1 MNANFVSEFSR
12 NTKEK
17 VPEEKTSEGYE
28 QELQRLLIIGKERG
42 YITFDELN
50 DALPKEKFS
59 SEEIDIAISGIADME
74 IQLVETEDVET
85 LSKGNVISTEV
96 VSETNDNLLRTDDP
110 VRMYLREMGNV
121 ELLSRDGEIEL
132 AKRIE
137 RGYLDMLSGL
147 CESPKT
153 FERLNLWK
161 CNLQDRKIMLRDIIQ
176 LDVGT
181 TDKGFENEDDLIS
194 EDDDIHNSDEELLEN
209 STETNADEESA
220 LTETLALLEKAVDLH
235 RQILLQKNAD
245 CSVLKK
251 ELVSAIKDLNINQ
264 KSVNSICE
272 ELYVLNRKL
281 LKNEAY
287 LLKLAQDS
295 GINREEFLKRYYRN
309 EISESWRTI
318 QFKSPNWKRFF
329 DTHLDD
335 IETHRNLVTQ
345 IEEEIQLPL
354 H

>member
-1 MNANFVSEFSR
+1 M
-12 NTKEK
+12 
-17 VPEEKTSEGYE
+17 
-28 QELQRLLIIGKERG
+28 LIIGKERG

-181 TDKGFENEDDLIS
+181 F
-194 EDDDIHNSDEELLEN
+194 
-209 STETNADEESA
+209 A
-220 LTETLALLEKAVDLH
+220 
-235 RQILLQKNAD
+235 
-245 CSVLKK
+245 
-251 ELVSAIKDLNINQ
+251 
-264 KSVNSICE
+264 
-272 ELYVLNRKL
+272 
-281 LKNEAY
+281 
-287 LLKLAQDS
+287 
-295 GINREEFLKRYYRN
+295 
-309 EISESWRTI
+309 
-318 QFKSPNWKRFF
+318 
-329 DTHLDD
+329 
-335 IETHRNLVTQ
+335 
-345 IEEEIQLPL
+345 
-354 H
+354 